1 MRIYIS
7 IPITGYDLATQQAKA
22 DDIANKLRE
31 LGHEPVSPLPPPEV
45 PKGLTEKEE
54 YAFYM
59 GEAIRKL
66 LTCDAIFLFERWT
79 KSKGCRIEQNAAYV
93 MRLEEFYSIE
103 SIPREL

>member
-45 PKGLTEKEE
+45 PKCLTEKEE

-66 LTCDAIFLFERWT
+66 LTCDAIFMADMRWG
-79 KSKGCRIEQNAAYV
+79 KSIGCRIEQNAAYV

-103 SIPREL
+103 SIPR